1 MSYMWNKFNIKTFP
15 SETIV
20 YCDGV
25 YQPELSTITETG
37 IINKK
42 YDLPI
47 HIIYVG
53 DIKDENTLNI
63 NISVMSQPVFLSV
76 NIKNKFPAFL
86 NIFIKNTGKNSEI
99 RGHIM
104 CENSSELGLK
114 IVAEHDAPDTGIL
127 LQTKIIGN
135 KDSSSSA
142 SGVAIINPNCKNC
155 RSDIRFAGHTLD
167 KSAKIRFMP
176 SQRILSVP
184 EFANHSAYI
193 FHPNDK
199 TENYLRAAG
208 LSGAEVKDAMVEA
221 FINDFD
227 LF

>member
-25 YQPELSTITETG
+25 YNAELSTLGETEN
-37 IINKK
+37 IDKK

-53 DIKDENTLNI
+53 EIKNENTLNI
-63 NISVMSQPVFLSV
+63 NINVPDQPVFLSV
-76 NIKNKFPAFL
+76 NTENKFPAFL

-99 RGHIM
+99 RGHVL
-104 CENSSELGLK
+104 CKNSSELSLK
-114 IVAEHDAPDTGIL
+114 IVGEHDAPESGIL
-127 LQTKIIGN
+127 IQTKIIVAKN
-135 KDSSSSA
+135 SFSSA

-155 RSDIRFAGHTLD
+155 RSDIRFAGHSLD

-176 SQRILSVP
+176 AQRILSVP
-184 EFANHSAYI
+184 DFADHSAYI
-193 FHPNDK
+193 FHTDTK
-199 TENYLRAAG
+199 IENYMRSAG
-208 LSGAEVKDAMVEA
+208 LSGAEVKDALIEA
-221 FINDFD
+221 FMNDFN

>member
-25 YQPELSTITETG
+25 YNPEISTLAETD
-37 IINKK
+37 IIDKK

-53 DIKDENTLNI
+53 DIKDENILNI
-63 NISVMSQPVFLSV
+63 NITVMDQPVFLTV
-76 NIKNKFPAFL
+76 NIKNKLPAFL
-86 NIFIKNTGKNSEI
+86 NIFIKNTGKNSKI

-104 CENSSELGLK
+104 CENSSELSLK
-114 IVAEHDAPDTGIL
+114 IIAEHDAPNTEIL
-127 LQTKIIGN
+127 LQTKIIGDKN
-135 KDSSSSA
+135 SFSSA

-184 EFANHSAYI
+184 EFADHSAYI
-193 FHPNDK
+193 FHPNNK
-199 TENYLRAAG
+199 IENYLRIAG
-208 LSGAEVKDAMVEA
+208 LSGAEVKDAMIEA